1 MGAMLQ
7 LVWLES
13 APRGAPRHWYN
24 LLCSVLESP
33 ELGLKCCPHDPCIFH
48 GCLIP
53 GKPPIH
59 VAIYADDI
67 IFFSASDEVEQ
78 YFQSAF
84 SAKLKVEFLGDAEWY
99 IGIKFDWKKDD
110 AGNVSCQL
118 SQEGYAAPL
127 WKKWVFLQLISLL

>member
-53 GKPPIH
+53 GKPPLYL
-59 VAIYADDI
+59 AIYVDDI

-84 SAKLKVEFLGDAEWY
+84 SAKLKVEFL
-99 IGIKFDWKKDD
+99 
-110 AGNVSCQL
+110 
-118 SQEGYAAPL
+118 
-127 WKKWVFLQLISLL
+127 